1 MEDKMCVVE
10 RRTLMVTAFGKVCR
24 KMRIDSGELLS
35 DMAEKLGVSAA
46 FLSKVENG
54 RRKPPKEWEEKIIG
68 MYHLQGEKKSEFED
82 CFFRTL
88 NADSIDIKSFNDAD
102 RDLMLSFAR
111 KFSSLDKNAL
121 KKILDE

>member
-1 MEDKMCVVE
+1 
-10 RRTLMVTAFGKVCR
+10 MVTAFGKVCR

-54 RRKPPKEWEEKIIG
+54 RRKPPKEWEEKIIE

-82 CFFRTL
+82 SFFRTL
-88 NADSIDIKSFNDAD
+88 NADSIDIKNFNDAD

-121 KKILDE
+121 RKIMDE